1 MLMSD
6 LSIIVRQMRVFSERK
21 LQHRNIGF
29 PEQIVLMYLLNHE
42 NVNQEQIANYFEID
56 KGAIAKTIA
65 KLEEK
70 GLILRCENPDNKREK
85 IISLTFQAKEI
96 TDDMRGILAEWNACV
111 YADISSEEIVRLEKT
126 IATMAKNSNRFL
138 NGGSHH
144 LHDKTK

>member
-42 NVNQEQIANYFEID
+42 NVNQEQIANHFEID

-70 GLILRCENPDNKREK
+70 GLILRRENPSNKREK
-85 IISLTFQAKEI
+85 MISLTFQAKEI
-96 TDDMRGILAEWNACV
+96 TDDMRSILAEWNACV
-111 YADISSEEIVRLEKT
+111 YADISSEEIARLEKT

-138 NGGSHH
+138 NGGSQH